1 MADKTEDGGPWA
13 GCAVLFLQ
21 SLCPSVNLLSLY
33 KDHQKGK
40 FMVFKIIKLTLIGK
54 RSVQPAVVPCSR
66 DQDFIILSALWPD
79 SARGL
84 NGYEILKVHD
94 ADPFLGVEVK
104 FMDVA
109 ACQQFLNSYSSG
121 ALHQS
126 LSQHACRLL
135 ALPQELRVDTQLKA
149 GTHMLDLC
157 LDDLEGCLKHI
168 HLSQV
173 SCCFQELGQYS
184 ENHND
189 AILPKLSVCFDN
201 FFIFHQPERLVD
213 EEIDHLEQMLRSQAL
228 RPAEQHPNTN
238 QQVESPVPNN
248 CFKFQNRVFGES
260 E

>member
-1 MADKTEDGGPWA
+1 MADKTEDEGPWA

-40 FMVFKIIKLTLIGK
+40 FMVFKVIKLTLIGK
-54 RSVQPAVVPCSR
+54 RSAQPAVVPRSR
-66 DQDFIILSALWPD
+66 DQDFIILSTLWPD

-126 LSQHACRLL
+126 VSQHACRLL

-173 SCCFQELGQYS
+173 SCCFQERGQYS
-184 ENHND
+184 ESHND
-189 AILPKLSVCFDN
+189 AILPKLSV
-201 FFIFHQPERLVD
+201 
-213 EEIDHLEQMLRSQAL
+213 AL
-228 RPAEQHPNTN
+228 TTLSFPSA
-238 QQVESPVPNN
+238 
-248 CFKFQNRVFGES
+248 
-260 E
+260 